1 MRPWSECPATS
12 KNSSD
17 NLGLVVQKFGG
28 TSVATA
34 DHLRRAAAV
43 VARTLD
49 KGSRVVVVVSAMGD
63 ATDRLV
69 GLAREISTRPRPH
82 EMDMLL
88 SSGEQVSVSLMAMAL
103 GELGHEARAFLGS
116 QVRILTDSVHSK
128 AHIREVETARLQAYL
143 EAGGVPVV
151 AGFQG
156 VDAEGE
162 ITTFGRGGSDTT
174 AVALAAA
181 LGADECQILTDVD
194 GVYTTDPRIVPE
206 ARRLE
211 RVTFE
216 EMIELAS
223 QGSRVLQIR
232 AVKFAGKYNVP
243 LRVLHMSGEGQG
255 TLITYEES
263 DVEAPVVSGI
273 AFSPDEAEITVTG
286 VPDRPGAV
294 AAILRPVSDARIQVD
309 MIVMNSPRD
318 GCVDLGFSV
327 GREDFAE
334 ALALAGRAAATLG
347 AGEVRGNDSVAKISI
362 VGVGMRTHAGIATRL
377 FETLAEEGINVR
389 MVSTSEIKISV
400 LVAEQQMQTGVRA
413 LHRVFLLD
421 RADTP

>member
-1 MRPWSECPATS
+1 M
-12 KNSSD
+12 
-17 NLGLVVQKFGG
+17 GLVVQKFGG
-28 TSVATA
+28 TSVATVE
-34 DHLRRAAAV
+34 HIRRAANV
-43 VARTLD
+43 VARRRAQGD
-49 KGSRVVVVVSAMGD
+49 RVAVVVSAMGH
-63 ATDRLV
+63 ATDILV
-69 GLAREISTRPRPH
+69 GLARELCAAPSRR
-82 EMDMLL
+82 EMDMLM
-88 SSGEQVSVSLMAMAL
+88 SSGEQVTIALMALAL
-103 GELGHEARAFLGS
+103 RETGLESRSFLGS
-116 QVRILTDSVHSK
+116 QVRILTDSVFCK

-143 EAGGVPVV
+143 ATGGIPVI

-194 GVYTTDPRIVPE
+194 GVYTTDPRVVPQ

-232 AVKFAGKYNVP
+232 AVKFAGKYSVP
-243 LRVLHMSGEGQG
+243 LRVLHMSGEGPG
-255 TLITYEES
+255 TLISYEEP

-273 AFSPDEAEITVTG
+273 AFSRDEAEITVTG
-286 VPDRPGAV
+286 VPDRPGSV

-309 MIVMNSPRD
+309 MIVMNAPRD
-318 GCVDLGFSV
+318 GCVDLSFSV
-327 GREDFAE
+327 GREDYPE
-334 ALALAGRAAATLG
+334 ALTLAGQAARDLG
-347 AGEVRGNDSVAKISI
+347 AGEVRGNDRVAKVSI

-377 FETLAEEGINVR
+377 FETLAAEGIPVR

-400 LVAEQQMQTGVRA
+400 LVAEGDLKAGVA
-413 LHRVFLLD
+413 AVHRSFELD
-421 RADTP
+421 RPD

>member
-1 MRPWSECPATS
+1 
-12 KNSSD
+12 
-17 NLGLVVQKFGG
+17 LGLVVQKFGG
-28 TSVATA
+28 TSVATV
-34 DHLRRAAAV
+34 DHIRRAADV
-43 VARTLD
+43 VA
-49 KGSRVVVVVSAMGD
+49 SRRARGDGVAVVVSAMGD
-63 ATDRLV
+63 ATDILA
-69 GLAREISTRPRPH
+69 GLARSMSGAPSRR

-88 SSGEQVSVSLMAMAL
+88 SSGEQVTIALMAMAL
-103 GELGHEARAFLGS
+103 RELGLESRSFLGS
-116 QVRILTDSVHSK
+116 QVRILTDSVYSK
-128 AHIREVETARLQAYL
+128 AHIREVETSRLEAYL
-143 EAGGVPVV
+143 AAGGVPVV

-194 GVYTTDPRIVPE
+194 GVYTTDPRVVPE

-211 RVTFE
+211 RITFD

-232 AVKFAGKYNVP
+232 AVKFAGKYDVP
-243 LRVLHMSGEGQG
+243 LRVLHMSGDGPG
-255 TLITYEES
+255 TLITYEEP

-273 AFSPDEAEITVTG
+273 AFSRDEAEITLTG
-286 VPDRPGAV
+286 VPDGPGSI

-309 MIVMNSPRD
+309 MIVMNTPRD
-318 GCVDLGFSV
+318 GCVDLSFSV
-327 GREDFAE
+327 GREDYPE
-334 ALALAGRAAATLG
+334 ALALAHKAAEVLG
-347 AGEVRGNDSVAKISI
+347 AGEPRGNDAVAKISI

-377 FETLAEEGINVR
+377 FETLAAAGIHVR

-400 LVAEQQMQTGVRA
+400 LVAEKDMESGVA
-413 LHRVFLLD
+413 AIHRGFELD
-421 RADTP
+421 RPDAA